1 MPHAPRDPADL
12 LRLGTDPALCRLL
25 RACGVDEA
33 YITGGASDYD
43 KLLAL
48 ASALPLCEGHPLR
61 DAVNDTLSQAMGI
74 PAPLC
79 PHTARAHWEAW
90 VEIHHYGGEMTAPDL
105 PAACPHCAPA
115 SPRVIRVT
123 DCAPLPDPIALQ
135 ASDLTAW
142 SQILEAA
149 LPTDGTPALYTLPED
164 YAFTRPNPYHA
175 GLAVGKAAS
184 GEGLTQKERDLLI
197 TQALRVW
204 GLALM
209 VKETAPI
216 LLLQGGAPDPV
227 MALLAY
233 LAASKALPPMT
244 WLPDDPAQ
252 AGAVS
257 GLYPEVGTGYTVTEG
272 EPIEVTEN
280 KKRAY
285 AKAAPIGRATLLIQ

>member
-1 MPHAPRDPADL
+1 MPHAPRNPADL
-12 LRLGTDPALCRLL
+12 LHLGANPALCRLL

-33 YITGGASDYD
+33 YISGGASDYD
-43 KLLAL
+43 RFLAL

-61 DAVNDTLSQAMGI
+61 DAVNDTLSQATGI
-74 PAPLC
+74 SAPLC
-79 PHTARAHWEAW
+79 PHTARAHWDAW
-90 VEIHHYGGEMTAPDL
+90 VEIYHYGGQVTATDL
-105 PAACPHCAPA
+105 PVVCPHCVAA
-115 SPRVIRVT
+115 SPRVVRVT
-123 DCAPLPDPIALQ
+123 DCASLPDPTVLQ
-135 ASDLTAW
+135 APDLTAW
-142 SQILEAA
+142 SHALEDA
-149 LPTDGTPALYTLPED
+149 LPTDDTPALYTLPED

-175 GLAVGKAAS
+175 NLAVQKIAS
-184 GEGLTQKERDLLI
+184 GEALTAKERDLLV

-209 VKETAPI
+209 GKETAPL
-216 LLLQGGAPDPV
+216 LLLQGGSPESV
-227 MALLAY
+227 TALLAY
-233 LAASKALPPMT
+233 LSPSKALPAMT